1 MIKLN
6 KFEKDTLN
14 KRKLVLPTNN
24 YQTYKS
30 GIFKNRMRDSY
41 NISLSKNHMTET
53 TNITPV
59 EINSYQSKKEKQKL
73 LTLNKEAPFQIKI
86 RGVRQIS
93 NILYH
98 KRVNKISKKISFQK
112 NSLPLLFPTQKN
124 TIYNSNQKTLKK
136 KLNLNKQIHHAHAN
150 TENII
155 VFSNEDSKMNIA
167 KKEEETEQS
176 FLNEINEIFNTFEN
190 DKSNQLNIAKV
201 TENCKRP
208 DTSYSQLRFKF
219 NQK

>member
-6 KFEKDTLN
+6 KFEKDTL
-14 KRKLVLPTNN
+14 KKCKLVLPTNN

-73 LTLNKEAPFQIKI
+73 LTLNKEDPFQIKI

-93 NILYH
+93 NILCH
-98 KRVNKISKKISFQK
+98 KRVNKISKKNFIS
-112 NSLPLLFPTQKN
+112 
-124 TIYNSNQKTLKK
+124 KK
-136 KLNLNKQIHHAHAN
+136 
-150 TENII
+150 
-155 VFSNEDSKMNIA
+155 
-167 KKEEETEQS
+167 
-176 FLNEINEIFNTFEN
+176 FLTF
-190 DKSNQLNIAKV
+190 
-201 TENCKRP
+201 TF
-208 DTSYSQLRFKF
+208 SYSKEYYI
-219 NQK
+219 

>member
-1 MIKLN
+1 MNKEQIKIEIN
-6 KFEKDTLN
+6 KCEWK
-14 KRKLVLPTNN
+14 
-24 YQTYKS
+24 
-30 GIFKNRMRDSY
+30 
-41 NISLSKNHMTET
+41 
-53 TNITPV
+53 
-59 EINSYQSKKEKQKL
+59 INSYQSKKEKQKL

-93 NILYH
+93 NILCH

-112 NSLPLLFPTQKN
+112 NSSPLLFPTQKN

-167 KKEEETEQS
+167 KERRRNRT
-176 FLNEINEIFNTFEN
+176 
-190 DKSNQLNIAKV
+190 
-201 TENCKRP
+201 
-208 DTSYSQLRFKF
+208 KF
-219 NQK
+219 SE